1 MLLGAW
7 RAEHAVA
14 LVLAVAVEV
23 ALVLVADADVAL
35 EVDVV
40 ILRGWK
46 SVQRFVVM
54 SRQRKAANHFA
65 AIGVLI

>member
-1 MLLGAW
+1 MLLGAG

-46 SVQRFVVM
+46 NVQRFVEI
-54 SRQRKAANHFA
+54 SLIDKKAAIHFA
-65 AIGVLI
+65 AIGI

>member
-1 MLLGAW
+1 MLLSVGVGSAD
-7 RAEHAVA
+7 HLVA

-35 EVDVV
+35 EVNVV

-46 SVQRFVVM
+46 NVQRLVEM
-54 SRQRKAANHFA
+54 SFFRQRQ
-65 AIGVLI
+65 AIENG

>member
-1 MLLGAW
+1 MLLGAG

-40 ILRGWK
+40 VLCRMDRCAEICCEMDFP
-46 SVQRFVVM
+46 SY
-54 SRQRKAANHFA
+54 N
-65 AIGVLI
+65 VLI

>member
-1 MLLGAW
+1 MLHGAG
-7 RAEHAVA
+7 RAEHVVA

-40 ILRGWK
+40 
-46 SVQRFVVM
+46 
-54 SRQRKAANHFA
+54 
-65 AIGVLI
+65 VLCRMDRCAEICCEMDLSPFSL

>member
-1 MLLGAW
+1 MLHGAG
-7 RAEHAVA
+7 RAEHVVA

-46 SVQRFVVM
+46 SVQRFDIK
-54 SRQRKAANHFA
+54 SWQ
-65 AIGVLI
+65 I